1 MSPPAPHPPIRI
13 GVLLD
18 ARRQEGWTAEAIRHA
33 LAVPGASLHAVALLR
48 NAAPR
53 RAARLFSLVDGLDR
67 RARCRGEPLFAR
79 VDATAGLAAPVLAVR
94 AAGGEGGWT
103 LDAASAA
110 RLRDCDVDVWLC
122 FTRRP
127 AARPLPRIARRGVW
141 SLEIGNGTPAA
152 SAWAGAAEIIAS
164 TPVTM
169 VAVVD
174 YMRAPGADL
183 YRSFGATIGSSVRR
197 NRLRAL
203 CKGLRLFARLLP
215 GLARDGDGWSPPA
228 GASVPPPAP
237 YPARSRPTPAAVMR
251 LCSRIAATVS
261 ANRWARLRWRE
272 QWRIAY
278 CFFDG
283 CGGAA
288 RWRYL
293 VPPPDR
299 LWADPFVAEEAGRHF
314 IFFEELAG
322 ASGRGR
328 IMAAEVSER
337 GGPGPVVPVLER
349 PYHLSYPFLF
359 RWNGAHYMLPETGEN
374 HSVELYRCERLPGPW
389 RLERVLLRDI
399 FAVDATLCEAAGR
412 WWMFVNVA
420 EPGADCNDEL
430 HLYWSAVPV
439 GPWTAHAAN
448 PVVTDVRRARGA
460 GPLFT
465 GNGALFRP
473 SQDSSRVYGEAVIVN
488 QVEVLNEREYRESP
502 VVRIRPGSQGGVR
515 CIHTFG
521 GSGRVG
527 VMDLLVR
534 HRRW

>member
-1 MSPPAPHPPIRI
+1 MAPPAAHPPIRI

-18 ARRQEGWTAEAIRHA
+18 ARNQEGWAAEAIRHA

-48 NAAPR
+48 DAAPR

-79 VDATAGLAAPVLAVR
+79 VDATAGLAAPELTVRLADG
-94 AAGGEGGWT
+94 ADGWT
-103 LDAASAA
+103 LDAAAAA
-110 RLRDCDVDVWLC
+110 RLCGCDVDVWLC

-127 AARPLPRIARRGVW
+127 ASRPLPRIARHGVW
-141 SLEIGNGTPAA
+141 SLEIGTGTPAA
-152 SAWAGAAEIIAS
+152 CAWAGAAEIIDAA
-164 TPVTM
+164 PVTL

-174 YMRAPGADL
+174 YMRTPGADL

-215 GLARDGDGWSPPA
+215 GLARDGDGWRPPA
-228 GASVPPPAP
+228 CASVPPPAP
-237 YPARSRPTPAAVMR
+237 YPARSRPTPAAVLR
-251 LCSRIAATVS
+251 LCRRIAATVS

-283 CGGAA
+283 SGGPA

-299 LWADPFVAEEAGRHF
+299 LWADPFVAEQEGRHF

-337 GGPGPVVPVLER
+337 GEPGPAVPALER

-374 HSVELYRCERLPGPW
+374 RSVELYRCERLPGPW
-389 RLERVLLRDI
+389 RLDRVLLHDI
-399 FAVDATLCEAAGR
+399 RAFDATLCEAAGR

-430 HLYWSAVPV
+430 HLYWSTSPV
-439 GPWTAHAAN
+439 GPWTAHAVN

-460 GPLFT
+460 GPLFC
-465 GNGALFRP
+465 GDGALFRP
-473 SQDSSRVYGEAVIVN
+473 SQDSSRVYGEAVVLN
-488 QVEVLNEREYRESP
+488 RVDLLNEREYRESP
-502 VVRIRPGSQGGVR
+502 VMRIRPGPQGGVR

-521 GSGRVG
+521 GTGRVG

-534 HRRW
+534 QRRW